1 MMMYQDYLESGLW
14 LILRSLF
21 GMPMLVSIAT
31 YVLTALALYTI
42 AKRRGLKNAWLAWI
56 PVADCWLLGSL
67 SDQYQ
72 YVVNGQ
78 HKSRRKILLLF
89 RILITIMWISLM
101 GLLANLFFHAFG
113 SILWGSMNDD
123 QIFQILHQATNLL
136 VLCLPL
142 VGASIAYAVFR
153 YMALYDIYKSLD
165 QLCAVPR
172 FEHSVQRH
180 QAFLP
185 VLQPEQGRRDAPQ
198 KATGA
203 GCPQQQRLGRRA
215 GGRTVKNTV
224 IARSVTA
231 VTDVAIRIPTRL
243 SDDRHFQVENGL
255 PHQSADWFAMTFFI
269 IAGGHMDYCEYPS
282 PVGTLY
288 LTADEGGL
296 TGIRMHPEKTED
308 HPVLSEAKAWLDS
321 YFSGNPTEITFPLN
335 PHGTAFR
342 KQVWDILLT
351 IPYGQTTTYGAIA
364 REMAARMGKEKMSA
378 QAVGQAVGANP
389 ISILVPCH
397 RVVGANGKLTGYAG
411 GLDKKE
417 WLLRHEG
424 WLR

>member
-1 MMMYQDYLESGLW
+1 MMMHQDYLESGLW
-14 LILRSLF
+14 LVLRSLF

-101 GLLANLFFHAFG
+101 GLLANLFFHTFG

-165 QLCAVPR
+165 PANCVLFLVLSILFGVTEPFFLFFSRNKDDGMPPR
-172 FEHSVQRH
+172 KQPVQ
-180 QAFLP
+180 
-185 VLQPEQGRRDAPQ
+185 DAPSS
-198 KATGA
+198 
-203 GCPQQQRLGRRA
+203 
-215 GGRTVKNTV
+215 N
-224 IARSVTA
+224 
-231 VTDVAIRIPTRL
+231 
-243 SDDRHFQVENGL
+243 
-255 PHQSADWFAMTFFI
+255 DWVDTEK
-269 IAGGHMDYCEYPS
+269 DY
-282 PVGTLY
+282 L
-288 LTADEGGL
+288 
-296 TGIRMHPEKTED
+296 
-308 HPVLSEAKAWLDS
+308 
-321 YFSGNPTEITFPLN
+321 
-335 PHGTAFR
+335 
-342 KQVWDILLT
+342 
-351 IPYGQTTTYGAIA
+351 
-364 REMAARMGKEKMSA
+364 
-378 QAVGQAVGANP
+378 
-389 ISILVPCH
+389 
-397 RVVGANGKLTGYAG
+397 
-411 GLDKKE
+411 
-417 WLLRHEG
+417 
-424 WLR
+424 

>member
-101 GLLANLFFHAFG
+101 GLLANLFFHTFG

-123 QIFQILHQATNLL
+123 QIFQILHQAMNLL
-136 VLCLPL
+136 ALCLPL

-165 QLCAVPR
+165 PANCVLFLVLSILFGVTEPFFLFFSRNKDDGMPPR
-172 FEHSVQRH
+172 KQPVQ
-180 QAFLP
+180 
-185 VLQPEQGRRDAPQ
+185 DAPSS
-198 KATGA
+198 
-203 GCPQQQRLGRRA
+203 
-215 GGRTVKNTV
+215 N
-224 IARSVTA
+224 
-231 VTDVAIRIPTRL
+231 
-243 SDDRHFQVENGL
+243 
-255 PHQSADWFAMTFFI
+255 DWVDTEK
-269 IAGGHMDYCEYPS
+269 DY
-282 PVGTLY
+282 L
-288 LTADEGGL
+288 
-296 TGIRMHPEKTED
+296 
-308 HPVLSEAKAWLDS
+308 
-321 YFSGNPTEITFPLN
+321 
-335 PHGTAFR
+335 
-342 KQVWDILLT
+342 
-351 IPYGQTTTYGAIA
+351 
-364 REMAARMGKEKMSA
+364 
-378 QAVGQAVGANP
+378 
-389 ISILVPCH
+389 
-397 RVVGANGKLTGYAG
+397 
-411 GLDKKE
+411 
-417 WLLRHEG
+417 
-424 WLR
+424 